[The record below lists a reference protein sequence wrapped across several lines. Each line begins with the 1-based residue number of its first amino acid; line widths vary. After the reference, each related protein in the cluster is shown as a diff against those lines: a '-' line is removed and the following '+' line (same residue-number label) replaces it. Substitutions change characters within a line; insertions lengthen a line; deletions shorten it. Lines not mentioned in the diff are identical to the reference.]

1 MEAIRLLIQR
11 KDFRS
16 EELHL
21 IFFGKTKYP
30 QQILPLIPV
39 SYTAMGWVSQV
50 EELSQIYSAADVA
63 VSASLYETFGQTLI
77 EAQSCGCLPVSFGNS
92 GQADIIR
99 HKENG
104 YLADYQSAESLADGI
119 KWGLTE
125 GKERVSPEAMRN
137 EVMTKYSGKVVAGQY
152 INLYTSLLASKL

>member
-39 SYTAMGWVSQV
+39 SYTDMGW
-50 EELSQIYSAADVA
+50 
-63 VSASLYETFGQTLI
+63 G
-77 EAQSCGCLPVSFGNS
+77 
-92 GQADIIR
+92 
-99 HKENG
+99 
-104 YLADYQSAESLADGI
+104 
-119 KWGLTE
+119 
-125 GKERVSPEAMRN
+125 
-137 EVMTKYSGKVVAGQY
+137 
-152 INLYTSLLASKL
+152 

>member
-39 SYTAMGWVSQV
+39 SYTDMGWVSQAK
-50 EELSQIYSAADVA
+50 ELSQIYSAADVA

-119 KWGLTE
+119 NGDLPK
-125 GKERVSPEAMRN
+125 GK
-137 EVMTKYSGKVVAGQY
+137 SGCHRKQ
-152 INLYTSLLASKL
+152 